1 MHASLRSP
9 SCLAAS
15 RQRRWVAE
23 CLGLVLAALLAP
35 GPGQA
40 QPYGDQAAG
49 RRLATAWCSDC
60 HQIGPQTMTFE
71 SDAIPSFQA
80 IAAMPSTT
88 LMSIR
93 VFLRTPHDVMPDY
106 ELTEAQIDDV
116 GAYIIG
122 LRAARPSDT
131 TDRCRQHEGKTGR
144 KTADARLPGCTAA
157 PFRPARAAS
166 PT

>member
-1 MHASLRSP
+1 
-9 SCLAAS
+9 
-15 RQRRWVAE
+15 
-23 CLGLVLAALLAP
+23 
-35 GPGQA
+35 
-40 QPYGDQAAG
+40 
-49 RRLATAWCSDC
+49 
-60 HQIGPQTMTFE
+60 MTFE

-80 IAAMPSTT
+80 IAGMPSTT

-106 ELTEAQIDDV
+106 ELTEAQIDNV

-131 TDRCRQHEGKTGR
+131 TDRCRQHEGREWHEGRTGR

-157 PFRPARAAS
+157 PFRPAKAAS
-166 PT
+166 PI